1 MLFISYDFFE
11 WFKQLKNNK
20 DQIQSEW
27 LKKADLLTETLPFMK
42 RYANKVIVV
51 KFGGNAMGK
60 KEYITSFANDIVLLQ
75 QVGMLPV
82 VVHGGGPQIGEML
95 SKLKIKTEF
104 INGLRVTDSAT
115 IDVVEMVLSGVTNK
129 SIVTAISNS
138 GAKSVGISGKDG
150 NLITAKRLTKIDEN
164 SDSNLEKVIDL
175 GYVGEPEKIDPQ
187 VIKALINEK
196 MIPVIAPVGMGNDG
210 LTYNINA
217 DTAAGAISAAMKAS
231 RMIMLTDVTGV
242 LDKNGNLI
250 PELTIDEALELIAKK
265 VVVGGMIPKVKTCI
279 DAVQGGAEASVIMDG
294 RMPHSLLLELFTE
307 HGVGTII
314 RKNPNQT

>member
-1 MLFISYDFFE
+1 MN
-11 WFKQLKNNK
+11 KNK
-20 DQIQSEW
+20 EQIQSEW

-60 KEYITSFANDIVLLQ
+60 KEYVSSFAEDIVLLQ
-75 QVGMLPV
+75 QVGMLPI

-104 INGLRVTDSAT
+104 IDGLRVTDSET

-129 SIVTAISNS
+129 SIVTAISNA
-138 GAKSVGISGKDG
+138 GAKAVGISGKDG
-150 NLITAKRLTKIDEN
+150 NLITAKRLMKIDEN
-164 SDSNLEKVIDL
+164 SDSNVERAIDL
-175 GYVGEPEKIDPQ
+175 GFVGVPKKIDTQ

-196 MIPVIAPVGMGNDG
+196 MIPVIAPVGMGEDG

-217 DTAAGAISAAMKAS
+217 DTATGAISASMKAS
-231 RMIMLTDVTGV
+231 RMIMLTDVSGV
-242 LDKNGNLI
+242 LDEKGNLI
-250 PELTIDEALELIAKK
+250 PELTINEALDLIKNK
-265 VVVGGMIPKVKTCI
+265 VVVGGMIPKLKTCI
-279 DAVQGGAEASVIMDG
+279 DAVEGGAEASVIMDG

-314 RKNPNQT
+314 RKNDN

>member
-1 MLFISYDFFE
+1 MN
-11 WFKQLKNNK
+11 KNK
-20 DQIQSEW
+20 EQIQAEW

-60 KEYITSFANDIVLLQ
+60 KEYISSFAEDIVLLQ
-75 QVGMLPV
+75 QVGMLPI

-104 INGLRVTDSAT
+104 IDGLRVTDSET

-129 SIVTAISNS
+129 SIVTAISNA
-138 GAKSVGISGKDG
+138 GAKAVGISGKDG
-150 NLITAKRLTKIDEN
+150 NLITAKRLMKIDEN
-164 SDSNLEKVIDL
+164 SDSNVERAIDL
-175 GYVGEPEKIDPQ
+175 GFVGVPKKIDTQ

-196 MIPVIAPVGMGNDG
+196 MIPVIAPVGMGEDG

-217 DTAAGAISAAMKAS
+217 DTATGAISAAMKAS
-231 RMIMLTDVTGV
+231 RMIMLTDVSGV
-242 LDKNGNLI
+242 IDEKGKLI
-250 PELTIDEALELIAKK
+250 PELTINEALDLIKNK
-265 VVVGGMIPKVKTCI
+265 VVVGGMIPKLRTCI
-279 DAVQGGAEASVIMDG
+279 DAVEGGAEASVIMDG

-314 RKNPNQT
+314 RKNDN

>member
-1 MLFISYDFFE
+1 M
-11 WFKQLKNNK
+11 KNNK

-187 VIKALINEK
+187 VINALMNEK

-250 PELTIDEALELIAKK
+250 PDLTIDQALELIEKK

-314 RKNPNQT
+314 RKNPN

>member
-1 MLFISYDFFE
+1 M
-11 WFKQLKNNK
+11 KNNK

-150 NLITAKRLTKIDEN
+150 NLITAKRLIKIDEN

-314 RKNPNQT
+314 RKNPN

>member
-1 MLFISYDFFE
+1 MN
-11 WFKQLKNNK
+11 KNK
-20 DQIQSEW
+20 EQIQSEW

-60 KEYITSFANDIVLLQ
+60 KEYVSSFAEDIVLLQ
-75 QVGMLPV
+75 QVGMLPI

-104 INGLRVTDSAT
+104 IDGLRVTDSAT

-129 SIVTAISNS
+129 SIVTAISNA
-138 GAKSVGISGKDG
+138 GAKAVGISGKDG
-150 NLITAKRLTKIDEN
+150 NLITAKRLMKMDKN
-164 SDSNLEKVIDL
+164 SDSNVERAIDL
-175 GYVGEPEKIDPQ
+175 GFVGVPEKIDPQ

-196 MIPVIAPVGMGNDG
+196 MIPVIAPVGMGEDG

-217 DTAAGAISAAMKAS
+217 DTAAGAISASMKAT
-231 RMIMLTDVTGV
+231 RMIMLTDVSGV
-242 LDKNGNLI
+242 LDKNRKLI
-250 PELTIDEALELIAKK
+250 PELTINEALALIKDK
-265 VVVGGMIPKVKTCI
+265 VVVGGMIPKLRTCI
-279 DAVQGGAEASVIMDG
+279 DAVEGGAEASVIMDG
-294 RMPHSLLLELFTE
+294 TIPHSLLLELFTE

-314 RKNPNQT
+314 RKNQS

>member
-1 MLFISYDFFE
+1 MNKNK
-11 WFKQLKNNK
+11 KQL
-20 DQIQSEW
+20 QAEW

-60 KEYITSFANDIVLLQ
+60 KEYVSSFAEDIVLLQ
-75 QVGMLPV
+75 QVGMLPI

-95 SKLKIKTEF
+95 LKLKIKTEF
-104 INGLRVTDSAT
+104 IDGLRVTDSET

-129 SIVTAISNS
+129 SIVTAISNA
-138 GAKSVGISGKDG
+138 GAKAVGISGKDG
-150 NLITAKRLTKIDEN
+150 NLITAKRLMKIDEN
-164 SDSNLEKVIDL
+164 SDSNLERAIDL
-175 GYVGEPEKIDPQ
+175 GFVGVPKKIDTQ

-196 MIPVIAPVGMGNDG
+196 MIPVIAPVGMGEDG

-217 DTAAGAISAAMKAS
+217 DTATGAISAAMKAS
-231 RMIMLTDVTGV
+231 RMIMLTDVSGV
-242 LDKNGNLI
+242 LDEKGKLI
-250 PELTIDEALELIAKK
+250 PELTINDALDLIKNK
-265 VVVGGMIPKVKTCI
+265 VVVGGMTPKLRTCI
-279 DAVQGGAEASVIMDG
+279 DAVEGGAEASVIMDG

-314 RKNPNQT
+314 RKNDN

>member
-1 MLFISYDFFE
+1 MN
-11 WFKQLKNNK
+11 KNK
-20 DQIQSEW
+20 EQIQSEW

-60 KEYITSFANDIVLLQ
+60 KEYVSSFAEDIVLLQ
-75 QVGMLPV
+75 QVGMLPI

-104 INGLRVTDSAT
+104 IDGLRVTDSET

-129 SIVTAISNS
+129 SIVTAISNA
-138 GAKSVGISGKDG
+138 GAKAVGISGKDG
-150 NLITAKRLTKIDEN
+150 NLITAKRLMKIDEK
-164 SDSNLEKVIDL
+164 SDSNVERAINL
-175 GYVGEPEKIDPQ
+175 GFVGVPKKIDTQ
-187 VIKALINEK
+187 VIKVLINEK
-196 MIPVIAPVGMGNDG
+196 MIPVIAPVGMGEDG

-217 DTAAGAISAAMKAS
+217 DTATGAISASMKAS
-231 RMIMLTDVTGV
+231 RMIMLTDVSGV
-242 LDKNGNLI
+242 LDEKGKLI
-250 PELTIDEALELIAKK
+250 PELTINEALDLIKNK
-265 VVVGGMIPKVKTCI
+265 VVVGGMIPKLRTCI
-279 DAVQGGAEASVIMDG
+279 DAVEGGAEASVIMDG

-314 RKNPNQT
+314 RKNDN

>member
-1 MLFISYDFFE
+1 M
-11 WFKQLKNNK
+11 KKNK
-20 DQIQSEW
+20 DQIQTEW

-60 KEYITSFANDIVLLQ
+60 KEYVNSFAKDIVLLQ

-95 SKLKIKTEF
+95 SKLQIKTEF
-104 INGLRVTDSAT
+104 INGLRITDAAT

-129 SIVTAISNS
+129 SIVSAIANS

-150 NLITAKRLTKIDEN
+150 NLITAKRLNKVDNN
-164 SDSNLEKVIDL
+164 SDSNVEKAIDL

-187 VIKALINEK
+187 VIHALINEK
-196 MIPVIAPVGMGNDG
+196 MIPVIAPVGIGTDG

-217 DTAAGAISAAMKAS
+217 DTAAGSISAAIKAS
-231 RMIMLTDVTGV
+231 RMIMLTDVAGV
-242 LDKNGNLI
+242 LDQNGKLI
-250 PELTIDEALELIAKK
+250 PELTISEAQELIKNNI
-265 VVVGGMIPKVKTCI
+265 VVGGMIPKIKTCI
-279 DAVQGGAEASVIMDG
+279 DAILGGAEASVIMDG
-294 RMPHSLLLELFTE
+294 TMPHSLLLELFTE
-307 HGVGTII
+307 HGIGTII
-314 RKNPNQT
+314 RKSSN

>member
-150 NLITAKRLTKIDEN
+150 NLIGAKRLTKIDEN

-314 RKNPNQT
+314 RKNPN

>member
-1 MLFISYDFFE
+1 M
-11 WFKQLKNNK
+11 KKNK
-20 DQIQSEW
+20 DQIQTEW

-60 KEYITSFANDIVLLQ
+60 KEYVNSFAKDIVLLQ

-95 SKLKIKTEF
+95 SKLQIKTEF
-104 INGLRVTDSAT
+104 INGLRITDAAT

-129 SIVTAISNS
+129 SIVSAIANS

-150 NLITAKRLTKIDEN
+150 NLITAKRLNKVDDN
-164 SDSNLEKVIDL
+164 SDSNVEKAIDL

-187 VIKALINEK
+187 VIHALINEK
-196 MIPVIAPVGMGNDG
+196 MIPVIAPVGIGTDG

-217 DTAAGAISAAMKAS
+217 DTAAGSISAAMKAS
-231 RMIMLTDVTGV
+231 RMIMLTDVVGV
-242 LDKNGNLI
+242 LDQNGKLI
-250 PELTIDEALELIAKK
+250 PELTISEAQELIKNK
-265 VVVGGMIPKVKTCI
+265 IVVGGMIPKIKTCI
-279 DAVQGGAEASVIMDG
+279 DAVLGGAEASVIMDG
-294 RMPHSLLLELFTE
+294 TMPHSLLLELFTE
-307 HGVGTII
+307 HGIGTII
-314 RKNPNQT
+314 RKSSN

>member
-1 MLFISYDFFE
+1 MN
-11 WFKQLKNNK
+11 KNK
-20 DQIQSEW
+20 EQIQAEW

-60 KEYITSFANDIVLLQ
+60 KEYVSSFAEDIVLLQ
-75 QVGMLPV
+75 QVGMLPI

-104 INGLRVTDSAT
+104 IDGLRVTDSET

-129 SIVTAISNS
+129 AIVTAISNA
-138 GAKSVGISGKDG
+138 GAKAVGISGKDG
-150 NLITAKRLTKIDEN
+150 NLITAKRLMKIDEN
-164 SDSNLEKVIDL
+164 SDSNVERAIDL
-175 GYVGEPEKIDPQ
+175 GFVGVPKKIDTQ

-196 MIPVIAPVGMGNDG
+196 MIPVIAPVGMGEDG

-217 DTAAGAISAAMKAS
+217 DTATGAISAAMKAS
-231 RMIMLTDVTGV
+231 RMIMLTDVSGV
-242 LDKNGNLI
+242 IDEKGKLI
-250 PELTIDEALELIAKK
+250 PELTINEALDLIKNK
-265 VVVGGMIPKVKTCI
+265 VVVGGMIPKLRTCI
-279 DAVQGGAEASVIMDG
+279 DAVEGGAEASVIMDG

-307 HGVGTII
+307 HGIGSQIYS
-314 RKNPNQT
+314 

>member
-1 MLFISYDFFE
+1 LN
-11 WFKQLKNNK
+11 KNK
-20 DQIQSEW
+20 EQIQSEW

-60 KEYITSFANDIVLLQ
+60 KEYVSSFAEDIVLLQ
-75 QVGMLPV
+75 QVGMLPI

-104 INGLRVTDSAT
+104 IDGLRVTDSAT

-129 SIVTAISNS
+129 SIVTAISNA
-138 GAKSVGISGKDG
+138 GAKAVGISGKDG
-150 NLITAKRLTKIDEN
+150 NLITAKRLMKMDKN
-164 SDSNLEKVIDL
+164 SDSNVERAIDL
-175 GYVGEPEKIDPQ
+175 GFVGVPEKIDPQ

-196 MIPVIAPVGMGNDG
+196 MIPVIAPVGMGEDG

-217 DTAAGAISAAMKAS
+217 DTAAGAISASMKAS
-231 RMIMLTDVTGV
+231 RMIMLTDVSGV
-242 LDKNGNLI
+242 LDKNRKLI
-250 PELTIDEALELIAKK
+250 PELTINEALALIKDK
-265 VVVGGMIPKVKTCI
+265 VVVGGMIPKLRTCI
-279 DAVQGGAEASVIMDG
+279 DAVEGGAEASVIMDG
-294 RMPHSLLLELFTE
+294 TIPHSLLLELFTE

-314 RKNPNQT
+314 RKNHS

>member
-1 MLFISYDFFE
+1 MN
-11 WFKQLKNNK
+11 KNK
-20 DQIQSEW
+20 EQIQAEW

-60 KEYITSFANDIVLLQ
+60 KEYVSSFAEDIVLLQ
-75 QVGMLPV
+75 QVGMLPI

-104 INGLRVTDSAT
+104 IDGLRVTDSET

-129 SIVTAISNS
+129 SIVTAISNA
-138 GAKSVGISGKDG
+138 GAKAVGISGKDG
-150 NLITAKRLTKIDEN
+150 NLITAKRLMKIDEN
-164 SDSNLEKVIDL
+164 SDSNVERAIDL
-175 GYVGEPEKIDPQ
+175 GFVGVPKKIDTQ

-196 MIPVIAPVGMGNDG
+196 MIPVIAPVGMGEDG

-217 DTAAGAISAAMKAS
+217 DTATGAISAAMKAS
-231 RMIMLTDVTGV
+231 RMIMLTDVSGV
-242 LDKNGNLI
+242 LDEKGKLI
-250 PELTIDEALELIAKK
+250 PELTINEALDLIKNK
-265 VVVGGMIPKVKTCI
+265 VVVGGMIPKLRTCI
-279 DAVQGGAEASVIMDG
+279 DAVEGGAEASVIMDG

-314 RKNPNQT
+314 RKNDN

>member
-1 MLFISYDFFE
+1 MN
-11 WFKQLKNNK
+11 KNK
-20 DQIQSEW
+20 EQIQSEW

-60 KEYITSFANDIVLLQ
+60 KEYVSSFAEDIVLLQ
-75 QVGMLPV
+75 QVGMLPI

-104 INGLRVTDSAT
+104 IDGLRVTDSET

-129 SIVTAISNS
+129 SIVTAISNA
-138 GAKSVGISGKDG
+138 GAKAVGISGKDG
-150 NLITAKRLTKIDEN
+150 NLITAKRLMKIDEN
-164 SDSNLEKVIDL
+164 SDSNLERVIDL
-175 GYVGEPEKIDPQ
+175 GFVGVPKKIDTQ

-196 MIPVIAPVGMGNDG
+196 MIPVIAPVGMGEDG

-217 DTAAGAISAAMKAS
+217 DTATGAISAAMKAS
-231 RMIMLTDVTGV
+231 RMIMLTDVSGV
-242 LDKNGNLI
+242 LDEKGELI
-250 PELTIDEALELIAKK
+250 SELTINEALDLIKNK
-265 VVVGGMIPKVKTCI
+265 VVVGGMIPKLRTCI
-279 DAVQGGAEASVIMDG
+279 DAVEGGAEASVIMDG

-314 RKNPNQT
+314 RKNDN

>member
-1 MLFISYDFFE
+1 M
-11 WFKQLKNNK
+11 KKNK
-20 DQIQSEW
+20 DQIQTEW

-60 KEYITSFANDIVLLQ
+60 KEYVNSFAKDIVLLQ

-95 SKLKIKTEF
+95 SKLQIKTEF
-104 INGLRVTDSAT
+104 INGLRITDAAT

-129 SIVTAISNS
+129 SIVSAIANS

-150 NLITAKRLTKIDEN
+150 NLITAKRLNKVDDN
-164 SDSNLEKVIDL
+164 SDSNVEKAIDL

-187 VIKALINEK
+187 VIHALINEK
-196 MIPVIAPVGMGNDG
+196 MIPVIAPVGMGVDG
-210 LTYNINA
+210 QTYNINA
-217 DTAAGAISAAMKAS
+217 DTAAGAISASMKAS
-231 RMIMLTDVTGV
+231 RMIMLTDVSGV
-242 LDKNGNLI
+242 LDQSGELI
-250 PELTIDEALELIAKK
+250 TELTVAQAQELIKNK
-265 VVVGGMIPKVKTCI
+265 VVKGGMIPKVQTCI
-279 DAVQGGAEASVIMDG
+279 DAVLGGAEASVIMDG
-294 RMPHSLLLELFTE
+294 RMSHSLLLELFTE

-314 RKNPNQT
+314 RRNPN

>member
-1 MLFISYDFFE
+1 MN
-11 WFKQLKNNK
+11 KNK
-20 DQIQSEW
+20 EKIQAEW

-60 KEYITSFANDIVLLQ
+60 KEYVSSFAEDIVLLQ
-75 QVGMLPV
+75 QVGMLPI

-104 INGLRVTDSAT
+104 IDGLRVTDSET

-129 SIVTAISNS
+129 SIVTAISNA
-138 GAKSVGISGKDG
+138 GAKAVGISGKDG
-150 NLITAKRLTKIDEN
+150 NLITAKRLMKIDEN
-164 SDSNLEKVIDL
+164 SDSNVERAIDL
-175 GYVGEPEKIDPQ
+175 GFVGVPKKIDTQ

-196 MIPVIAPVGMGNDG
+196 MIPVIAPVGMGEDG

-217 DTAAGAISAAMKAS
+217 DTATGAISAAMKAS
-231 RMIMLTDVTGV
+231 RMIMLTDVSGV
-242 LDKNGNLI
+242 IDEKGKLI
-250 PELTIDEALELIAKK
+250 PELTINEALDLIKNK
-265 VVVGGMIPKVKTCI
+265 VVVGGMIPKLRTCI
-279 DAVQGGAEASVIMDG
+279 DAVEGGAEASVIMDG

-314 RKNPNQT
+314 RKNDN

>member
-104 INGLRVTDSAT
+104 INGLRLTVSAT

-314 RKNPNQT
+314 RKNPN

>member
-1 MLFISYDFFE
+1 MN
-11 WFKQLKNNK
+11 KNK
-20 DQIQSEW
+20 EQIQAEW

-60 KEYITSFANDIVLLQ
+60 KEYVSSFAEDIVLLQ
-75 QVGMLPV
+75 QVGMLPI

-104 INGLRVTDSAT
+104 IDGLRVTDSET

-129 SIVTAISNS
+129 SIVTAISNA
-138 GAKSVGISGKDG
+138 GAKAVGISGKDG
-150 NLITAKRLTKIDEN
+150 NLITAKRLMKIDEN
-164 SDSNLEKVIDL
+164 SDSNVERAIDL
-175 GYVGEPEKIDPQ
+175 GFVGVPKKIDTQ

-196 MIPVIAPVGMGNDG
+196 MIPVIAPVGMGEDG

-217 DTAAGAISAAMKAS
+217 DTATGAISAAMKAS
-231 RMIMLTDVTGV
+231 RMIMLTDVSGV
-242 LDKNGNLI
+242 LDEKGKLI
-250 PELTIDEALELIAKK
+250 PELTINEALDLIKNK
-265 VVVGGMIPKVKTCI
+265 VVVGGMIPKLRTCI
-279 DAVQGGAEASVIMDG
+279 DAVEGGAEASVIMDG

-307 HGVGTII
+307 HGVGTIL
-314 RKNPNQT
+314 RKNDN

>member
-1 MLFISYDFFE
+1 
-11 WFKQLKNNK
+11 LKYNK

-187 VIKALINEK
+187 VNKALINEK

-250 PELTIDEALELIAKK
+250 PDLTIDQALELIEKK

-314 RKNPNQT
+314 RKNPN

>member
-1 MLFISYDFFE
+1 M
-11 WFKQLKNNK
+11 KNNK

-104 INGLRVTDSAT
+104 INGLRVTDSAA

-314 RKNPNQT
+314 RKNPN